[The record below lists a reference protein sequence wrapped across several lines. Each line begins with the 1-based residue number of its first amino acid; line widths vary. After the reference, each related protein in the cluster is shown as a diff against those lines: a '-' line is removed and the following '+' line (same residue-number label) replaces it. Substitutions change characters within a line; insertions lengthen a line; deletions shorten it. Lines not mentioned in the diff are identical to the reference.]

1 MGVNIKFLILVLILL
16 VSACSIN
23 ESVIH
28 YEKSGT
34 AIAVRDG
41 ISLDEAR
48 RVIDFIYE
56 NFKDIPVAAV
66 GEGFGSLKS
75 LSHWSAYPKCDYVV
89 AHFEYDSA
97 DKSFIAGDD
106 VFINKVSNRF
116 NFEPEITAKMAKK
129 RARIY
134 EVPISYSGR
143 TYEEGK
149 KIGMKDGIEAL
160 WTIFKYRFID

>member
-1 MGVNIKFLILVLILL
+1 MFKSIWRAELSMKVFSLVFTLL

-66 GEGFGSLKS
+66 GEGFSSLKS
-75 LSHWSAYPKCDYVV
+75 ISHWSAYPKCDYVV
-89 AHFEYDSA
+89 AHFEYGSA

-106 VFINKVSNRF
+106 VCINKVSNRF
-116 NFEPEITAKMAKK
+116 NFEWG
-129 RARIY
+129 
-134 EVPISYSGR
+134 SHWL
-143 TYEEGK
+143 EEQAVK
-149 KIGMKDGIEAL
+149 P
-160 WTIFKYRFID
+160 TN